1 LREIS
6 ITKLASITYEKLLQS
21 LQEKKFQP
29 VYYLHGGEPYFIDH
43 ISDYIEEHALS
54 EAEKS
59 FNQVVFYG
67 KDTDSNT
74 LLNAVTRYP
83 MMAQYQVVI
92 VKEAQDFKNLG
103 ALENYFEKPVP
114 STILV
119 MCHKYKSLDKRLKV
133 TKILEQKAVLFES
146 KPIPEAKV
154 PDWIEKY
161 LDRAGY
167 KSSNQARY
175 LLTEY
180 VGSNLEKLSN
190 ALVKMTSA
198 LDKGSI
204 IDEADVKANVGI
216 SKDYNAFELSSAIV
230 NKDIAKVTRL
240 VNYINENPKE
250 FPIQVMVVV
259 LYNFFSKATALYIT
273 GKNDKETLKSLG
285 IMEWLSRDFQKAVQ
299 TFGRKL
305 IDISR
310 LIQEFDLRSKGV
322 NDTGTESGELMKE
335 LVFRIVYI

>member
-1 LREIS
+1 M
-6 ITKLASITYEKLLQS
+6 ASITYDKLIQS

-29 VYYLHGGEPYFIDH
+29 VYYLHGTEPYFIDH
-43 ISDYIEEHALS
+43 ISDYIEEHALNES
-54 EAEKS
+54 EKS

-67 KDTDSNT
+67 KDTDANT

-83 MMAQYQVVI
+83 MMAQFQVVI
-92 VKEAQDFKNLG
+92 VKEAQDFKNLA

-133 TKILEQKAVLFES
+133 TKVLEQKAVLFES

-161 LDRAGY
+161 LDASGY
-167 KSSNQARY
+167 KSTNQARY

-180 VGSNLEKLSN
+180 VGSNLENLTN
-190 ALVKMTSA
+190 ALVKITSA

-204 IDEADVKANVGI
+204 IDEGDIKANVGI
-216 SKDYNAFELSSAIV
+216 SKDYNAFELSGAIV
-230 NKDIAKVTRL
+230 NNDIAKVTRL

-250 FPIQVMVVV
+250 FPIQVMIVV

-299 TFGRKL
+299 TYGRKL
-305 IDISR
+305 IAISK

-322 NDTGTESGELMKE
+322 NDTGTDSSELMKE
-335 LVFRIVYI
+335 LVYRIVYI

>member
-1 LREIS
+1 M
-6 ITKLASITYEKLLQS
+6 ASITYDKLLQS

-29 VYYLHGGEPYFIDH
+29 VYYLHGSEPYFIDY
-43 ISDYIEEHALS
+43 ICDYIEEHALNES
-54 EAEKS
+54 ERS

-67 KDTDSNT
+67 KDMDANT

-83 MMAQYQVVI
+83 MMAQHQVVI
-92 VKEAQDFKNLG
+92 VKEAQDFKNLA

-161 LDRAGY
+161 LDAAGY
-167 KSSNQARY
+167 KSTNQARY

-180 VGSNLEKLSN
+180 VGSNLENLTN
-190 ALVKMTSA
+190 ALVKITSA

-204 IDEADVKANVGI
+204 IDEADIKANVGI
-216 SKDYNAFELSSAIV
+216 SKDYNAFELSGAIV
-230 NKDIAKVTRL
+230 NKDIAKITRL

-250 FPIQVMVVV
+250 FPIQIMIVV

-299 TFGRKL
+299 TYGRKL
-305 IDISR
+305 IAISK
-310 LIQEFDLRSKGV
+310 LIQEYDLRSKGV
-322 NDTGTESGELMKE
+322 NDTGTESSELMKE

>member
-1 LREIS
+1 M
-6 ITKLASITYEKLLQS
+6 ASITYDKLLQS

-29 VYYLHGGEPYFIDH
+29 VYYLHGTEPYFIDH
-43 ISDYIEEHALS
+43 ISDYIEEHSLTD
-54 EAEKS
+54 AEKS

-67 KDTDSNT
+67 KDTDANT

-92 VKEAQDFKNLG
+92 VKEAQDFKNLA

-161 LDRAGY
+161 LETAGY
-167 KSSNQARY
+167 KSTNQARY

-180 VGSNLEKLSN
+180 IGSNLEKLGN
-190 ALVKMTSA
+190 ALVKITSA

-204 IDEADVKANVGI
+204 IDERDIKANVGI
-216 SKDYNAFELSSAIV
+216 SKDYNAFELSGAIV
-230 NKDIAKVTRL
+230 NKDIAKITRL

-250 FPIQVMVVV
+250 FPIQVMIVV
-259 LYNFFSKATALYIT
+259 LYNFFSKATSLYIT

-299 TFGRKL
+299 VYCRKL
-305 IDISR
+305 IDISK

-322 NDTGTESGELMKE
+322 NDTGTDSQELMKE
-335 LVFRIVYI
+335 LVYRIVYI